1 MQFSKQA
8 FWIVLPIVVQ
18 LVWKAKCNDTLIDE
32 ISWGSG
38 HKTAKGLATQGKSGY
53 GLAKRTVEVYLYRPG
68 CPNEIRAEA
77 YLDEV
82 GALYQRHP

>member
-18 LVWKAKCNDTLIDE
+18 LVWKAKCTDTLIDE

-38 HKTAKGLATQGKSGY
+38 HETGNRHRHSG
-53 GLAKRTVEVYLYRPG
+53 
-68 CPNEIRAEA
+68 EIRMRARET
-77 YLDEV
+77 DD
-82 GALYQRHP
+82 